1 MGLRQQFPRTVA
13 RLTAP
18 VGRGLAR
25 LGLSPNTL
33 TTLGLVLTVS
43 ASLLIA
49 RGRYGWGAAVLLLGG
64 SMDAFDGAVARA
76 SGRSTPYGGFYDSVT
91 DRIADGVVLTGLAWS
106 LLDRPRLVLLVVIG
120 LVAAQVTS
128 YVRARAESIDLDCSV
143 GLMERAERGI
153 VVLVGL
159 LGGPLLEPALWVLAG
174 AGVVTVLQRIHHV
187 WCQIDRDL
195 PEELLV
201 LAQRDRAWSRA
212 FVAAARR
219 FYGERNF
226 DGALGG
232 HANAAGSGPAEPAGP
247 TGPAGR

>member
-13 RLTAP
+13 RLTEP
-18 VGRGLAR
+18 VGRGLA
-25 LGLSPNTL
+25 GIGISPNTL

-49 RGRYGWGAAVLLLGG
+49 QGRYGWGAAVLLLGG

-106 LLDRPRLVLLVVIG
+106 LLDRPRLVLLVLVG

-128 YVRARAESIDLDCSV
+128 YVRARAESIDLECSV
-143 GLMERAERGI
+143 GLMERAERGV

-159 LGGPLLEPALWVLAG
+159 LGGALLEPALWVLAIG
-174 AGVVTVLQRIHHV
+174 GIVTVLQRIHHV

-195 PEELLV
+195 PEELLELV
-201 LAQRDRAWSRA
+201 QRDRAWSRA

-219 FYGERNF
+219 FYGDRNF
-226 DGALGG
+226 AGALGERG
-232 HANAAGSGPAEPAGP
+232 VEPDGRAAPPAP
-247 TGPAGR
+247 TDR

>member
-1 MGLRQQFPRTVA
+1 MGVRQQFPRAVVRA
-13 RLTAP
+13 TAP

-25 LGLSPNTL
+25 LGLTPNTL
-33 TTLGLVLTVS
+33 TTLGLVLTTS
-43 ASLLIA
+43 AALLIA
-49 RGRYGWGAAVLLLGG
+49 QGRYGWGAVVLLLGG

-76 SGRSTPYGGFYDSVT
+76 SDRSTPYGGFYDSVT
-91 DRIADGVVLTGLAWS
+91 DRISDGVVLVGLAWS
-106 LLDRPRLVLLVVIG
+106 VVDRPRLLLLVLVG

-128 YVRARAESIDLDCSV
+128 YVRARAESIDLECSV

-159 LGGPLLEPALWVLAG
+159 LGGPLLEPALWALA
-174 AGVVTVLQRIHHV
+174 AGGVITVLQRIHHV

-226 DGALGG
+226 SGALGD
-232 HANAAGSGPAEPAGP
+232 HAQDAAAGPDPDPAGS
-247 TGPAGR
+247 ADR

>member
-1 MGLRQQFPRTVA
+1 MGLRQQFPRAVA
-13 RLTAP
+13 RLTEP
-18 VGRGLAR
+18 LGRGLAR
-25 LGLSPNTL
+25 VGLTPNTL
-33 TTLGLVLTVS
+33 TTLGLILTAS
-43 ASLLIA
+43 AALLIA
-49 RGRYGWGAAVLLLGG
+49 QGRYGAGAAVLLLGG
-64 SMDAFDGAVARA
+64 AMDVFDGAVARA

-91 DRIADGVVLTGLAWS
+91 DRIADGLVLIGLAWS
-106 LLDRPRLVLLVVIG
+106 LVDRPRLLLLVLVG

-128 YVRARAESIDLDCSV
+128 YVRARAESIDLECSV
-143 GLMERAERGI
+143 GLMERTERGV

-195 PEELLV
+195 PEELLL

-226 DGALGG
+226 DGALDGA
-232 HANAAGSGPAEPAGP
+232 HAARTDGPDGLPGPAAP
-247 TGPAGR
+247 

>member
-18 VGRGLAR
+18 VGRALAR
-25 LGLSPNTL
+25 LGLSPNAL
-33 TTLGLVLTVS
+33 TTLGLLLTVS

-49 RGRYGWGAAVLLLGG
+49 QGRYGWGAAVLLLGG

-91 DRIADGVVLTGLAWS
+91 DRIADGLVLVALTWS
-106 LLDRPRLVLLVVIG
+106 LLDRPRLVLLVLVG

-153 VVLVGL
+153 VVLVAL
-159 LGGPLLEPALWVLAG
+159 LGGPLLEPALWVLAVG
-174 AGVVTVLQRIHHV
+174 GVVTVVQRIHHV

-201 LAQRDRAWSRA
+201 LAQRDRAWSRG
-212 FVAAARR
+212 FVKAARR

-226 DGALGG
+226 DGALGEHG
-232 HANAAGSGPAEPAGP
+232 SAPDAGS
-247 TGPAGR
+247 AGR